1 MKVYKSVKKVPVT
14 KLFSNIVTAYAS
26 SSQSFE
32 ERTPFIVY
40 LPDGKEGVAVGSV
53 RNLIDLME
61 AQSEGRIDKWS
72 LFEQEDRPSHLA
84 TTCDFADIE
93 VTLVIEPVA
102 AYVTDDI
109 NRKEEQDAEEA
120 DYENDTL

>member
-1 MKVYKSVKKVPVT
+1 MKVYSSLKKVPVT
-14 KLFSNIVTAYAS
+14 KMFQNIITAFAS

-32 ERTPFIVY
+32 ERTPFVVY

-53 RNLIDLME
+53 SNLISLME
-61 AQSEGRIDKWS
+61 EQSEGRIEKWS
-72 LFEQEDRPSHLA
+72 VIETAECPSHL
-84 TTCDFADIE
+84 TTSCDFADID

-102 AYVTDDI
+102 VYVSDHI
-109 NRKEEQDAEEA
+109 ERKDAEQA